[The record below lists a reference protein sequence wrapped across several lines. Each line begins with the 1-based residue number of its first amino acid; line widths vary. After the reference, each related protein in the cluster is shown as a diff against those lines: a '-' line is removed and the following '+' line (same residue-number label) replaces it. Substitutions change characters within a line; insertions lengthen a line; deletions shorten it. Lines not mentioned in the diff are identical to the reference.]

1 MMVKR
6 RSWEGVLVLI
16 FKEIM
21 RENEQLLGKNGGYA
35 ICNTSI
41 LTDGVSN
48 SCSKNHNDS
57 YETSSNMRFPSVFLV
72 SILQPVVNQREGFTD
87 SLQVLQDILAVSTL
101 HLEAG
106 IPVDVLIFC
115 FFWLGMGGQ
124 GQDEFLFFLHI
135 SKLYNHMSFFVVD
148 VVHHVT

>member
-21 RENEQLLGKNGGYA
+21 RENKQLLGKNGGYA

-48 SCSKNHNDS
+48 SCSKKHNDS
-57 YETSSNMRFPSVFLV
+57 YETSSNMPFFVSSFPSVFLV

-106 IPVDVLIFC
+106 NPVDVLIFC
-115 FFWLGMGGQ
+115 FFGWVGGHK
-124 GQDEFLFFLHI
+124 GKMSSFFLHI
-135 SKLYNHMSFFVVD
+135 SN
-148 VVHHVT
+148 

>member
-48 SCSKNHNDS
+48 SCSKKHNDS
-57 YETSSNMRFPSVFLV
+57 YETSSNMPFFVSSFPSVFLV

-106 IPVDVLIFC
+106 NPVDVLIFC
-115 FFWLGMGGQ
+115 FFWLGRGAQ
-124 GQDEFLFFLHI
+124 GQDEFFFPAHI
-135 SKLYNHMSFFVVD
+135 KLNIY
-148 VVHHVT
+148 